1 LRNINKFNA
10 EESMTSLVHFIDF
23 RSSIKENIFSKL
35 NRLLVTA
42 GINDRVKKRDLVAVK
57 LHFGELGNTAFIRPV
72 YIRQI
77 VHSVKSNGA
86 FPFLT
91 DANTLYAGTRGDSV
105 HHLITATQNGFSYS
119 VVEAPLIIADGL
131 RGRSESAVTINQ
143 KNFKKVYIGTE
154 IVNADAL
161 ISVAHFKGHELSG
174 FGGTIKNIGMGCAS
188 RRGKM
193 EQHSNV
199 APKIIKKKCVACGEC
214 VLHCAQKAI
223 TLIEEKAEIDRQKCI
238 GCGECILVCATEAVQ
253 IQWSQ
258 SIPVFLENMVEYAY
272 GVLKDKAG
280 KTLFINFINSV
291 SPACD
296 CYPYNDAP
304 IVRDIGIVAATDP
317 VAIDQASVDLVN
329 RESSLPHT
337 CQQTNTGVGED
348 KFKGI
353 YPNVEWRLQLD
364 FAEQI
369 GLGSKNYELNLI

>member
-1 LRNINKFNA
+1 MASI
-10 EESMTSLVHFIDF
+10 VHFIDF
-23 RSSIKENIFSKL
+23 RSSIKENILSKL
-35 NRLLVTA
+35 NRLMNTA
-42 GINDRVKKRDLVAVK
+42 GMNDRVKKRDLVAVK
-57 LHFGELGNTAFIRPV
+57 LHFGEMGNTAFIRPV

-77 VHSVKSNGA
+77 IQSIKSIGA

-105 HHLITATQNGFSYS
+105 HHLTTAIQNGFSYS

-131 RGRSESAVTINQ
+131 RGRTETAVTIHQ
-143 KNFKKVYIGTE
+143 KNFKEVYIGTE

-174 FGGTIKNIGMGCAS
+174 FGGAIKNVGMGCAS

-193 EQHSNV
+193 EQHSNLS
-199 APKIIKKKCVACGEC
+199 PKIVKKKCVACGEC
-214 VLHCAQKAI
+214 VAHCAQKAI
-223 TLIEEKAEIDRQKCI
+223 TLIDKKAKIDPEKCI
-238 GCGECILVCATEAVQ
+238 GCGECILVCATEAIQ

-258 SIPVFLENMVEYAY
+258 TIPIFLENMVEYAY

-280 KTLFINFINSV
+280 KTFFINFINAV

-296 CYPYNDAP
+296 CYAYNDAP
-304 IVRDIGIVAATDP
+304 IVRDIGIVASTDP

-329 RESSLPHT
+329 REAALPHT
-337 CQQTNTGVGED
+337 CLQTNTGAGED

-353 YPNVEWRLQLD
+353 YPNVEWQQQLD
-364 FAEQI
+364 YAEQI
-369 GLGSKNYELNLI
+369 GLGSKNYELRSI

>member
-1 LRNINKFNA
+1 
-10 EESMTSLVHFIDF
+10 MTSLVHFIDF
-23 RSSIKENIFSKL
+23 RSTIKENILSKL
-35 NRLLVTA
+35 HRLLETA
-42 GINDRVKKRDLVAVK
+42 GLNDCVKKRDLVAVK
-57 LHFGELGNTAFIRPV
+57 LHFGELGNTAYIRPV

-77 VHSVKSNGA
+77 VQTIKSTGA

-105 HHLITATQNGFSYS
+105 HHLITAIHNGFSYS
-119 VVEAPLIIADGL
+119 GVDAPLIIADGL
-131 RGRSESAVTINQ
+131 RGRTETAVTISQ
-143 KNFKKVYIGTE
+143 KNFKKVYVAAE
-154 IVNADAL
+154 ISNADAL

-174 FGGTIKNIGMGCAS
+174 FGGAIKNIGMGCAS

-193 EQHSNV
+193 EQHSNL
-199 APKIIKKKCVACGEC
+199 APKITKKKCVACGEC
-214 VLHCAQKAI
+214 IRHCAQKAI
-223 TLIEEKAEIDRQKCI
+223 ALVDNKAKIDQSKCI

-272 GVLKDKAG
+272 GVLKDKTNKAF
-280 KTLFINFINSV
+280 FINFINAV

-296 CYPYNDAP
+296 CYAYNDAP
-304 IVRDIGIVAATDP
+304 IVRDIGILASTDP

-329 RESSLPHT
+329 REAALPHT
-337 CQQTNTGVGED
+337 CLQTNTNTGED

-364 FAEQI
+364 YAEQI
-369 GLGSKNYELNLI
+369 GLGSKNYELRSI